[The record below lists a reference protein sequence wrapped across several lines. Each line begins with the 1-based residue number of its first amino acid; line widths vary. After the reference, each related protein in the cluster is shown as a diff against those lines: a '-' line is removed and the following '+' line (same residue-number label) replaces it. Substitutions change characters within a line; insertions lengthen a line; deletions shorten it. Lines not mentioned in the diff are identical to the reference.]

1 MKPTTPLA
9 VAVALA
15 TAAALTACGITE
27 GTVTDKDHD
36 DGYYQTRCHTV
47 VVAPARGT
55 TPARTRQDC
64 RQEWVPRD
72 RWSFELRNSEGDTGT
87 VTVTRTEY
95 DAYDVGD
102 HYPN

>member
-1 MKPTTPLA
+1 MRTALLLPL
-9 VAVALA
+9 ALA
-15 TAAALTACGITE
+15 TAVAITGCGITE
-27 GTVTDKDHD
+27 GTITNKDHD
-36 DGYYQTRCHTV
+36 NGYYQTRCHTV

-64 RQEWVPRD
+64 RQEWVHQD
-72 RWSFELRNSEGDTGT
+72 RWSFELRNSDGDTG
-87 VTVTRTEY
+87 TVTRTEY